1 MKNKI
6 YNAIVGIINDTLKK
20 KTDDGVLRWSRTSL
34 TMFSSWI
41 MTIGLALDHYRKNG
55 FDYQVFLVFAGI
67 AISTK
72 LADSIGQRIANK

>member
-6 YNAIVGIINDTLKK
+6 YTTIVSIINDTLKK
-20 KTDDGVLRWSRTSL
+20 KTDDGTLRWSRTSL
-34 TMFSSWI
+34 TMLTSWI
-41 MTIGLALDHYRKNG
+41 TTIGMAIEHYHKDG